1 MTQLEIAVTT
11 ARGARA
17 ALAGG
22 ADRVELC
29 SALELGGISPST
41 ALIEHTV
48 AVGLP
53 VHVLIRCRPGDF
65 VYNEDDI
72 ALMEREI
79 AISLSSGAQGV
90 VLGALTP
97 QGDIDTVALTRMI
110 HAARVTTPTCVVTAH
125 RAVDEAKDYAEATRT
140 VTTLG
145 VDRILTS
152 GGMDSA
158 GDGLDNLTALRRAH
172 PDVQIM
178 AGGGVT
184 RADVP
189 ALVWAGVDAIHASAK
204 RAVAPRWHGT
214 TRLGVA
220 ADANAS
226 VSHYETTESIVR
238 DLHDALSV
246 PQFRHTQDRR

>member
-1 MTQLEIAVTT
+1 MTQLEIAVTS
-11 ARGARA
+11 ARSARA

-29 SALELGGISPST
+29 SALELGGLSPST

-65 VYNEDDI
+65 VYTEDDI

-79 AISLSSGAQGV
+79 ALALSIGAQGV
-90 VLGALTP
+90 VVGALTP
-97 QGDIDTVALTRMI
+97 QGRVDAVALTRLI
-110 HAARVTTPTCVVTAH
+110 EAARVTTPTGVVTAH
-125 RAVDEAKDYAEATRT
+125 RAVDEAKDYAEAARV

-158 GDGLDNLTALRRAH
+158 GDGLDRLAALCQAH

-178 AGGGVT
+178 AGGGIT
-184 RADVP
+184 RADVAP
-189 ALVWAGVDAIHASAK
+189 LMRVGVDAIHASAK
-204 RAVAPRWHGT
+204 KAIEPAWQGKA
-214 TRLGVA
+214 RLGVA
-220 ADANAS
+220 ADVHATI
-226 VSHYETTESIVR
+226 SHYETDESLVR
-238 DLHDALSV
+238 GLRDALNLE
-246 PQFRHTQDRR
+246 QFRRAQDPR